1 MKQSGFGTA
10 SLILGIVGLVFSCF
24 IVGIIPALLG
34 LIFAIVALCQKNTKH
49 GMAIAGLICSIIGI
63 VFSAIIILLGIA
75 GSGSTSQ
82 TVLVNKKQE
91 EISNSSDSSSRTE
104 STMISPGY
112 SFDANGITVTINNFD
127 LDFTDYD
134 DSYGLYAPEAGKK
147 YICIE
152 VTFTNNAKTDRYV
165 SSMDFQCYADDSVCD
180 EKYGLDSDSFIGA
193 SLSSGRKTSG
203 RIYYEVPENAQSIE
217 LEYETDFWTDH
228 KEIMKLQ

>member
-1 MKQSGFGTA
+1 MKQSGFGIA

-34 LIFAIVALCQKNTKH
+34 LIFAIVALCQKNTKN

-63 VFSAIIILLGIA
+63 VFSVIIILLGIA
-75 GSGSTSQ
+75 GSGNTSQ

-91 EISNSSDSSSRTE
+91 EINNSSSPAE
-104 STMISPGY
+104 PTMISPGY
-112 SFDANGITVTINNFD
+112 SFDANGVTVTINNFD

-134 DSYGLYAPEAGKK
+134 DSYGLYAPETGKK

-165 SSMDFQCYADDSVCD
+165 SSMDFQCYADDSVCE

>member
-1 MKQSGFGTA
+1 MKQSGFGIA

-24 IVGIIPALLG
+24 IVGIIPAFLG
-34 LIFAIVALCQKNTKH
+34 LIFAIIALCQKNTKN

-75 GSGSTSQ
+75 GSGNTSQ
-82 TVLVNKKQE
+82 TVSTNKKQE
-91 EISNSSDSSSRTE
+91 EVRSS
-104 STMISPGY
+104 
-112 SFDANGITVTINNFD
+112 SFDANGVTVTINDFN

-134 DSYGLYAPEAGKK
+134 DNYGLYAPSTGKK

-165 SSMDFQCYADDSVCD
+165 SSIDFQCYADDSICD
-180 EKYGLDSDSFIGA
+180 EKYGLDSDSFIGT

-203 RIYYEVPENAQSIE
+203 RIYYEVPEDAQSIE

>member
-1 MKQSGFGTA
+1 MKQSGFGIA

-24 IVGIIPALLG
+24 IVGIIPAFLG
-34 LIFAIVALCQKNTKH
+34 LIFAIIALCQKNTKN

-75 GSGSTSQ
+75 GSGNTSQ
-82 TVLVNKKQE
+82 TVSTNKKQE
-91 EISNSSDSSSRTE
+91 EVRSSSAQTE

-112 SFDANGITVTINNFD
+112 SFDANGVTVTINDFN

-134 DSYGLYAPEAGKK
+134 DNYGLYAPSTGKK

-165 SSMDFQCYADDSVCD
+165 SSIDFQCYADASICD
-180 EKYGLDSDSFIGA
+180 EKYGLDSDSFIGT

-203 RIYYEVPENAQSIE
+203 RIYYEVPEDAQSIE

>member
-1 MKQSGFGTA
+1 MKQSGFGIA

-34 LIFAIVALCQKNTKH
+34 LIFAIVALCQKNAKN

-75 GSGSTSQ
+75 GSGNTSQ
-82 TVLVNKKQE
+82 TALVNKKQE
-91 EISNSSDSSSRTE
+91 EVSSSSSQTE
-104 STMISPGY
+104 PTMISPRY
-112 SFDANGITVTINNFD
+112 SFDANGVTVTINNFD

-134 DSYGLYAPEAGKK
+134 DSYGLYAPDAGKK

-203 RIYYEVPENAQSIE
+203 RIYYEVPENAQRIE

-228 KEIMKLQ
+228 KEIMRLQ

>member
-1 MKQSGFGTA
+1 MKQSGFGIA

-24 IVGIIPALLG
+24 IVGIIPAFLG
-34 LIFAIVALCQKNTKH
+34 LIFAIIALCQKNTKN

-75 GSGSTSQ
+75 GSGNTSQ
-82 TVLVNKKQE
+82 TVSTNKKQE
-91 EISNSSDSSSRTE
+91 EVRSSSAQTE

-112 SFDANGITVTINNFD
+112 SFDANGVTVTINDFN

-134 DSYGLYAPEAGKK
+134 DNYGLYAPS
-147 YICIE
+147 
-152 VTFTNNAKTDRYV
+152 TNNAKTDRYV
-165 SSMDFQCYADDSVCD
+165 SSIDFQCYADDSICD
-180 EKYGLDSDSFIGA
+180 EKYGLDSDSFIGT

-203 RIYYEVPENAQSIE
+203 RIYYEVPEDAQSIE